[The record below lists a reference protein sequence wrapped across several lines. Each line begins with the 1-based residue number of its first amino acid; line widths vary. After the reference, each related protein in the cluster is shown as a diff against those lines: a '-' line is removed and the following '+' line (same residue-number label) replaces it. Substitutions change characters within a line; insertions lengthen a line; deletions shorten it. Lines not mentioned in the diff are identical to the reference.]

1 MSGSKAP
8 DFDAYGLFRATHS
21 HFSAPLRSV
30 LNMCHWHIAP
40 YPLFAYRGIIIPLL
54 CSYRGGSKGL
64 SPTYEQAHVG
74 LDLLT
79 LASYKYIIKGGLAQ
93 MYKSRRTIFGFLLA
107 LALILGVLPEFH
119 VRAEENSQTYT
130 VGADNHTQWNSVQ
143 DGVFQYAA
151 GSMKIE
157 GAGLQGDAAQA
168 DVAAGKEI
176 TITLTPETDCV
187 LRSFMVN
194 GLSIAQS
201 SMTAN
206 GASYIY
212 KTKVENADLKFEP
225 MFEASGGNVPGP
237 NPGTGNNI
245 CFRLEGDGIS
255 PNDYATWKNN
265 HIEIYIGIGETYKTL
280 DQWLGENQ
288 ISVNEAEYRVT
299 ESVDTVKVYV
309 LNSGSEKYIIQGAGT
324 SEDNAMTWAEKR
336 TYSIQVDKERF
347 TITWGY
353 DSKIHGEDAYL
364 EHGTA
369 RIIQINDAAPN
380 TNDSYGN
387 NAGDNNGGNLV
398 VQPGATVTVELKPD
412 YGYQLKGV
420 SLNGISLAAAKDVST
435 FTFTMPNTQ
444 IHFKGIFE
452 KAEDTVDTSAAKEVT
467 SASISNGAN
476 AAESGNLQLTV
487 TDNTGYNVSVAQQK
501 VAGAVSAQAVELDLK
516 QLVAQGNGKNWEQQ
530 ITEFANPITLS
541 LGISNYD
548 ANYDYVVVRDHNG
561 TTTALDTKVIDG
573 KVTFETNQFSTYVI
587 VKKEKSETGSGDNS
601 DDDSDEE
608 DDSNSVAQP
617 AATPASTQELD
628 AVPKTGENIGSYGM
642 EIVLLFGGIVL
653 ISTGILFN
661 KKSKSGK

>member
-1 MSGSKAP
+1 M
-8 DFDAYGLFRATHS
+8 
-21 HFSAPLRSV
+21 
-30 LNMCHWHIAP
+30 NI
-40 YPLFAYRGIIIPLL
+40 
-54 CSYRGGSKGL
+54 
-64 SPTYEQAHVG
+64 
-74 LDLLT
+74 
-79 LASYKYIIKGGLAQ
+79 YKYIIKGGLAQ
-93 MYKSRRTIFGFLLA
+93 MYKSRRMIFGFLLA
-107 LALILGVLPEFH
+107 LVLILGVLPEFH
-119 VRAEENSQTYT
+119 VRAEDNSQTYK
-130 VGADNHTQWNSVQ
+130 VSADDHTQWKSVQ
-143 DGVFQYAA
+143 DGVFRYDA
-151 GSMKIE
+151 GSMKID

-168 DVAAGKEI
+168 DVSVGTQI

-187 LRSFMVN
+187 LRNFMVN
-194 GLSIAQS
+194 DLSIAQS

-212 KTKVENADLKFEP
+212 KTKVENANLKFEP

-288 ISVNEAEYRVT
+288 ILVDGAEYRVT

-309 LNSGSEKYIIQGAGT
+309 LNSGSEKYMIQGAGI
-324 SEDNAMTWAEKR
+324 SEDTAMIWMGKGN
-336 TYSIQVDKERF
+336 YSIQVDKERF

-353 DSKIHGEDAYL
+353 DSKTYGEDAYL

-369 RIIQINDAAPN
+369 RVIQINDAAPN
-380 TNDSYGN
+380 TNDPYGN

-398 VQPGATVTVELKPD
+398 VQPGSTVTVELKPD

-420 SLNGISLAAAKDVST
+420 SLNGMSLAAAKDVST

-476 AAESGNLQLTV
+476 AAGSGNLQLTV
-487 TDNTGYNVSVAQQK
+487 ADSTGYDMTAAQQK
-501 VAGAVSAQAVELDLK
+501 VAGAVSAQAVELNLN
-516 QLVAQGNGKNWEQQ
+516 QIVAKGDGTNWETK
-530 ITEFANPITLS
+530 ITEFTNPITLS
-541 LGISNYD
+541 LGINNYD

-561 TTTALDTKVIDG
+561 TTTALPTKVIDG

-587 VKKEKSETGSGDNS
+587 VK
-601 DDDSDEE
+601 
-608 DDSNSVAQP
+608 
-617 AATPASTQELD
+617 
-628 AVPKTGENIGSYGM
+628 
-642 EIVLLFGGIVL
+642 
-653 ISTGILFN
+653 
-661 KKSKSGK
+661 

>member
-1 MSGSKAP
+1 
-8 DFDAYGLFRATHS
+8 
-21 HFSAPLRSV
+21 
-30 LNMCHWHIAP
+30 
-40 YPLFAYRGIIIPLL
+40 
-54 CSYRGGSKGL
+54 
-64 SPTYEQAHVG
+64 
-74 LDLLT
+74 
-79 LASYKYIIKGGLAQ
+79 

-107 LALILGVLPEFH
+107 LVLILGVLPEFH
-119 VRAEENSQTYT
+119 VRAEDNSQTYT

-143 DGVFQYAA
+143 DGVFQYAD

-168 DVAAGKEI
+168 AVSAGTEI
-176 TITLTPETDCV
+176 TITLTPGTDCV

-194 GLSIAQS
+194 GQSIAEA
-201 SMTAN
+201 SMTTN

-225 MFEASGGNVPGP
+225 MFEATGGNAPGP

-245 CFRLEGDGIS
+245 CFRLDGDGIS
-255 PNDYATWKNN
+255 SKDYATWQKNN
-265 HIEIYIGIGETYKTL
+265 IEIYIEIENTYQTL
-280 DQWLGENQ
+280 EKW
-288 ISVNEAEYRVT
+288 ISEHKISLNGAEYRVD

-309 LNSGSEKYIIQGAGT
+309 LNSGSEKYMIQGAGT
-324 SEDNAMTWAEKR
+324 SEDTAMIWTEKR
-336 TYSIQVDKERF
+336 TYSIQVDKKRI

-353 DSKIHGEDAYL
+353 DSKTYGEDAYL

-387 NAGDNNGGNLV
+387 NAGDNRGGNLV
-398 VQPGATVTVELKPD
+398 VQPGDKVTVELKPD

-420 SLNGISLAAAKDVST
+420 SLNGMSLAAAKDVST

-476 AAESGNLQLTV
+476 AAGSGNLQLTV
-487 TDNTGYNVSVAQQK
+487 ADSTGYDMTAAQQK
-501 VAGAVSAQAVELDLK
+501 VTGAVSAQAVELDLN
-516 QLVAQGNGKNWEQQ
+516 QIVAKGDGTNWETK
-530 ITEFANPITLS
+530 ITEFTNPITLS
-541 LGISNYD
+541 LGINNYD

-561 TTTALDTKVIDG
+561 TTTALPTKVIDG

-587 VKKEKSETGSGDNS
+587 VKKEKTTAGTSTGGSSHEDSKGNDDNS
-601 DDDSDEE
+601 SD
-608 DDSNSVAQP
+608 AQP
-617 AATPASTQELD
+617 AATQAVTQELD
-628 AVPKTGENIGSYGM
+628 VVPKTGEGIATYVM
-642 EIVLLFGGIVL
+642 EILLLFGGILL
-653 ISTGILFN
+653 ITMGILLN
-661 KKSKSGK
+661 LPCKTERSSV

>member
-1 MSGSKAP
+1 
-8 DFDAYGLFRATHS
+8 
-21 HFSAPLRSV
+21 
-30 LNMCHWHIAP
+30 
-40 YPLFAYRGIIIPLL
+40 
-54 CSYRGGSKGL
+54 
-64 SPTYEQAHVG
+64 
-74 LDLLT
+74 
-79 LASYKYIIKGGLAQ
+79 
-93 MYKSRRTIFGFLLA
+93 MYKSRKTIFVFLLA
-107 LALILGVLPEFH
+107 LVLILGVLPEFH
-119 VRAEENSQTYT
+119 VRAEDNSQTYT
-130 VGADNHTQWNSVQ
+130 VEADDHTPWVGVK

-168 DVAAGKEI
+168 TVAAGKEL
-176 TITLTPETDCV
+176 TITLTPDKDCV

-194 GLSIAQS
+194 GQSIADA
-201 SMTAN
+201 SMTYN

-212 KTKVENADLKFEP
+212 QTKVENVDLKFEP
-225 MFEASGGNVPGP
+225 MFEAAGGNVPGP

-255 PNDYATWKNN
+255 PNDYTTWQA
-265 HIEIYIGIGETYKTL
+265 HDIEIYIGIGDTYKPL
-280 DQWLGENQ
+280 KEWISENK
-288 ISVNEAEYRVT
+288 ISVDGAEYRVD

-309 LNSGSEKYIIQGAGT
+309 LNSGSGKYMIQGAGT
-324 SEDNAMTWAEKR
+324 SQENAVTWTEKR
-336 TYSIQVDKERF
+336 TYSIQVDKERI

-353 DSKIHGEDAYL
+353 DSKTYGEDAYL

-387 NAGDNNGGNLV
+387 NAGDNRGGNLV

-420 SLNGISLAAAKDVST
+420 SLNGMSLAAAKDVST

-476 AAESGNLQLTV
+476 AAGSGNLQLTV
-487 TDNTGYNVSVAQQK
+487 ADSTEYDMTAAQQK
-501 VAGAVSAQAVELDLK
+501 VAGAVSAQAVELDLN
-516 QLVAQGNGKNWEQQ
+516 QIVAKGDGTNWETK
-530 ITEFANPITLS
+530 ITEFTNPITLS
-541 LGISNYD
+541 LGINNYD

-561 TTTALDTKVIDG
+561 TTTALPTKVIDG

-587 VKKEKSETGSGDNS
+587 VKKEKTTAGTSTGGNSHEDSKGNDDNS
-601 DDDSDEE
+601 SD
-608 DDSNSVAQP
+608 AQP
-617 AATPASTQELD
+617 AATQAVTQELD
-628 AVPKTGENIGSYGM
+628 VVPKTGEGIATYVM
-642 EIVLLFGGIVL
+642 EIMLLFGGILL
-653 ISTGILFN
+653 ITMGILLN
-661 KKSKSGK
+661 LPCKTERSSV